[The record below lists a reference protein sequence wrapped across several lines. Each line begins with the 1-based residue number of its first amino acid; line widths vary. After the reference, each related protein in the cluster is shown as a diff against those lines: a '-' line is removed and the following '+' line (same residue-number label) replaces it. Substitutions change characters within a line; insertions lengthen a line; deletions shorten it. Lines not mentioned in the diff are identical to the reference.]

1 MAKMTQAQIRQLMD
15 LAYEAKNKGESLSKV
30 FDSFAKQTGRAR
42 GSIRNV
48 YYSSL
53 KQTSGDEKYKKSV
66 LGEKSLSVAKI
77 ISFED
82 CETDFLLE
90 KILTGV
96 TFGKSVRRIISE
108 MTENPKLALR
118 YQNKYRN
125 VIRFDRQRVQIARE
139 KIIKDFG
146 KCYDPYK
153 ESATYDALLSKLK
166 REINL
171 LCDKIALEQREEN
184 QKLKQ
189 KILELEQERKELLR
203 ERENIV

>member
-1 MAKMTQAQIRQLMD
+1 MAKMTESQIKQLMC
-15 LAYEAKNKGESLSKV
+15 LAYDAKSKGESLSKV
-30 FDSFAKQTGRAR
+30 FEDFARQTGRAQ
-42 GSIRNV
+42 GSIRNA

-53 KQTSGDEKYKKSV
+53 KQTGSDEKYRKSV
-66 LGEKSLSVAKI
+66 LGEKNLSVAKI

-96 TFGKSVRRIISE
+96 TFGKSVRRVISE

-125 VIRFDRQRVQIARE
+125 VIRFDKQRVQTVRQR
-139 KIIKDFG
+139 IIEDYG

-153 ESATYDALLSKLK
+153 DGEQNDVILAKLK
-166 REINL
+166 REINS
-171 LCDKIALEQREEN
+171 LCDRIVLEQKEEN
-184 QKLKQ
+184 SKLKQ
-189 KILELEQERKELLR
+189 RILELEKEREVLLR

>member
-1 MAKMTQAQIRQLMD
+1 MAKMTQVQIRQLMD

-125 VIRFDRQRVQIARE
+125 VIRFDRQRVQAVRE
-139 KIIKDFG
+139 KIIEDYG